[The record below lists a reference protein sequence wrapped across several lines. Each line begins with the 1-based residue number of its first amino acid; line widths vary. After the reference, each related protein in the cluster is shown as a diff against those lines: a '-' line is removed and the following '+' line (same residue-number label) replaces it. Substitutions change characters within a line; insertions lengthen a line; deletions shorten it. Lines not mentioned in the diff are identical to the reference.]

1 MTGTDEGAMIGRLTD
16 QVAHL
21 LVLAGSRQSEIT
33 RLTEE
38 NSALKARIQELEL
51 LVTEDPL
58 TGVLN
63 RRGLN
68 DAWGRVESFLS
79 RNKEALCTL
88 LFFDVD
94 HFKRI
99 NDELGHEMGDIA
111 LTFLARA
118 LVTSVRPGDIVARLG
133 GDEFTVILVGSSI
146 KQAFGRL
153 FQIEEHF
160 SMWLRNALMSKY
172 GNIPP
177 EIRISTSCGIRE
189 FSNGE
194 FEKWWRGDK
203 TESTLLERIL
213 SDADTC
219 LRQAKQA
226 GKGQTCWKVGNS
238 FEYRAYL

>member
-1 MTGTDEGAMIGRLTD
+1 MMTGTDEGAMIGRLTD

-133 GDEFTVILVGSSI
+133 GDEFTVILGWELNKTGFRSPIPDRGTLLNV
-146 KQAFGRL
+146 APERPNV
-153 FQIEEHF
+153 EV
-160 SMWLRNALMSKY
+160 WKY
-172 GNIPP
+172 PAGNTHQYLV
-177 EIRISTSCGIRE
+177 RHQRVLQWRIRE
-189 FSNGE
+189 MV
-194 FEKWWRGDK
+194 
-203 TESTLLERIL
+203 ER
-213 SDADTC
+213 
-219 LRQAKQA
+219 R
-226 GKGQTCWKVGNS
+226 
-238 FEYRAYL
+238 